1 MLTGISILD
10 GNSRNGPAV
19 IPALFLCPL
28 ANAASWG
35 IFTWEQNEIL
45 AMANTTWTKP
55 GLWTELDALG
65 EDMVKERLRMDFYG
79 APGMVGSK
87 RALVEE
93 WLLSKEVSR
102 REALHAR
109 QAEAASQAVEAASR
123 AAIAAERQAAVAERA
138 NTRATIALIIAAIS
152 AAAAIASII
161 ISLQK

>member
-1 MLTGISILD
+1 
-10 GNSRNGPAV
+10 
-19 IPALFLCPL
+19 
-28 ANAASWG
+28 
-35 IFTWEQNEIL
+35 
-45 AMANTTWTKP
+45 MANTTWTKP

-123 AAIAAERQAAVAERA
+123 AAIAVERQAAVAEYKGHDRTDNRSHFSCRSDCVDHHKPPETERTA
-138 NTRATIALIIAAIS
+138 GGVTSTGK
-152 AAAAIASII
+152 SI
-161 ISLQK
+161 

>member
-1 MLTGISILD
+1 MD
-10 GNSRNGPAV
+10 EVP
-19 IPALFLCPL
+19 
-28 ANAASWG
+28 
-35 IFTWEQNEIL
+35 

-65 EDMVKERLRMDFYG
+65 EDKVKERLRMGFYG

-93 WLLSKEVSR
+93 WLLSKEEAR
-102 REALHAR
+102 REALYAQ

-123 AAIAAERQAAVAERA
+123 AAIVAERQAAAAERA
-138 NTRATIALIIAAIS
+138 NTKAMIALIIAAIS